1 MADERFRNY
10 ATVIYPE
17 SAPEDFKEIIA
28 DWHVPAF
35 LSPLHDKDI
44 NPDGEAK
51 KAHYHLLVMFAGK
64 KTKESVENL
73 FDMVNGVGCQKVLST
88 DGYARYLCH
97 LDNPEKCQYSRNDVT
112 AFAGADYERMIERS
126 ADEDGAIKEL
136 TQLVIDNG
144 IDNVADIYIACADAG
159 RDDLIRQLTKK
170 SSYWFNCLCKA
181 NDYKRKKMLEK
192 SMKVNKNER

>member
-17 SAPEDFKEIIA
+17 SAPEDFKQIIA

-44 NPDGEAK
+44 NPTGEAK

-64 KTKESVENL
+64 KTKESVKNL
-73 FDMVNGVGCQKVLST
+73 FDMVNGVGCEKVLST

-97 LDNPEKCQYSRNDVT
+97 LDNPEKCQYSRNDVA

-159 RDDLIRQLTKK
+159 RDDLIRQLTRK

-181 NDYKRKKMLEK
+181 NDWKRKKMLEK
-192 SMKVNKNER
+192 SMKVKKNER